1 MLVIRPFTPKDLDR
15 VYEIERES
23 FRDPYHPAF
32 LMELHKMYGDTFFV
46 AEYFNTV
53 AGYIIAR
60 KIGFKGHIIAIAVAK
75 KFRKLGIGRALMEAA
90 ERALAIKGVTEIY
103 LEVRAS
109 NTLAMEFYKKLG
121 YLPTDVVENYYSDGE
136 AAIIFKKFLV

>member
-1 MLVIRPFTPKDLDR
+1 MLIIRPFKPEDIDR
-15 VYEIERES
+15 VYEIEAES
-23 FRDPYHPAF
+23 FPDPYHPAF
-32 LMELHKMYGDTFFV
+32 VMELYKLYGDTFFV
-46 AEYFNTV
+46 AEYGGEI
-53 AGYIIAR
+53 AGYIISR

-90 ERALAIKGVTEIY
+90 ERALALKGVTEIY

-109 NTLAMEFYKKLG
+109 NLSAMEFYKKLG
-121 YLPTDVVENYYSDGE
+121 YFPANMVDNYYSDGE